1 MEVHYSIITGATNPI
16 LRSVADPIEN
26 FTEDIKQLALDMKL
40 VCHEEDGVGLAAPQ
54 IGLSVRIIYTS
65 QWKNTPKG
73 LKFLSDQIMINPHI
87 TAKST
92 TMNKDVE
99 WCLSLPGIE
108 WLVKR
113 YDWIKV
119 KFQDATGKKLTKT
132 YKKYKTRIIQHEI
145 DHLDGI
151 LFIDKLV
158 KSKEKIK
165 I

>member
-1 MEVHYSIITGATNPI
+1 
-16 LRSVADPIEN
+16 
-26 FTEDIKQLALDMKL
+26 
-40 VCHEEDGVGLAAPQ
+40 
-54 IGLSVRIIYTS
+54 
-65 QWKNTPKG
+65 
-73 LKFLSDQIMINPHI
+73 
-87 TAKST
+87 
-92 TMNKDVE
+92 MNKDVE

-132 YKKYKTRIIQHEI
+132 YKDFDARIIQHEI